1 VRGHR
6 VVSEAAVVF
15 APWIAFLIIA
25 RDTLLRVEIGLVAAL
40 VASVVMAVLKLNRGI
55 IMWVG
60 LIFSTAATIA
70 VLGFHNMW
78 TIRHLGVMANGA
90 LALGSWITR
99 H

>member
-1 VRGHR
+1 
-6 VVSEAAVVF
+6 
-15 APWIAFLIIA
+15 
-25 RDTLLRVEIGLVAAL
+25 
-40 VASVVMAVLKLNRGI
+40 VMAVLKLNRGI